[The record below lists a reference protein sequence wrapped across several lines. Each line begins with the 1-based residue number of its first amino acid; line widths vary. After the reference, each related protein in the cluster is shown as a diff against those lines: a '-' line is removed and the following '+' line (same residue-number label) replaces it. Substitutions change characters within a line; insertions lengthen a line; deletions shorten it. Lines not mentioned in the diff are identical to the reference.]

1 LGDEAEVGGGVFAE
15 VAGVGGVFAD
25 DFKGAVAGEV
35 AEAFAEADGIGGLE
49 EEGAAGAEPGGGA
62 GEDAG
67 GGGVEMLED
76 FGHDDDV
83 VGGEGGPGGG
93 VGGVVEV
100 EVDVPAV
107 ELAGE
112 AVVEVAEGVDGG
124 VGEGVLELE
133 GLVGE
138 ADIEEAG
145 ERARGLADA
154 LEYGEEKLVAALM
167 ELEVMRG
174 VRFH

>member
-1 LGDEAEVGGGVFAE
+1 MGDEAEVGGGVFAE

-83 VGGEGGPGGG
+83 VGG
-93 VGGVVEV
+93 
-100 EVDVPAV
+100 
-107 ELAGE
+107 
-112 AVVEVAEGVDGG
+112 
-124 VGEGVLELE
+124 
-133 GLVGE
+133 
-138 ADIEEAG
+138 
-145 ERARGLADA
+145 
-154 LEYGEEKLVAALM
+154 
-167 ELEVMRG
+167 
-174 VRFH
+174 